1 MTTSAVL
8 RISVS
13 KAKDVNW
20 NGNMVATGIFKKQVE
35 GKLKVRR
42 LNIDG
47 DEQADLTV
55 HGGPDKAVYA
65 YPIEQYEHWQ
75 KVLPDR
81 DWQWGSFGEN
91 LTVSGFDENS
101 LRIGDKLKIG
111 SARFVV
117 TQPRMPCFKLGIRL
131 ADPTMVRRFFES
143 GKWGFYL
150 AVSQEG
156 EIETGDTIE
165 MEGGDGN
172 DITLDNVSR
181 CIRGIEEDEEMILR
195 VLQSNLAKQMKE
207 QLQYQ
212 LERKRR

>member
-1 MTTSAVL
+1 M
-8 RISVS
+8 I
-13 KAKDVNW
+13 
-20 NGNMVATGIFKKQVE
+20 ATGIFKKPVE
-35 GKLKVRR
+35 GKVRVR
-42 LNIDG
+42 KLNLDG

-65 YPIEQYEHWQ
+65 YPVEQYKHWQ
-75 KVLPDR
+75 DTMPTR

-101 LRIGDKLKIG
+101 LRIGDRLKIG
-111 SARFVV
+111 NVRLVV

-150 AVSQEG
+150 GVLEEG
-156 EIETGDTIE
+156 EIETGDPIE
-165 MEGGDGN
+165 IEGGDGN
-172 DITLDNVSR
+172 NITLDDVSR
-181 CIRGIEEDEEMILR
+181 CIRGVENNDEMYSR
-195 VLQSNLAKQMKE
+195 VLSSNLAMQMKE

-212 LERKRR
+212 MERRRR

>member
-1 MTTSAVL
+1 M
-8 RISVS
+8 I
-13 KAKDVNW
+13 
-20 NGNMVATGIFKKQVE
+20 ATGIFKKPVE
-35 GKLKVRR
+35 GKVRVRR
-42 LNIDG
+42 LNLDG

-65 YPIEQYEHWQ
+65 YPIEQYKHWQ
-75 KVLPDR
+75 ETMPAR

-101 LRIGDKLKIG
+101 LRIGDRLKIG
-111 SARFVV
+111 SVRLVV

-143 GKWGFYL
+143 GKWGFYMG
-150 AVSQEG
+150 VEEEG

-165 MEGGDGN
+165 VEGGDGN
-172 DITLDNVSR
+172 NITLDDVSR
-181 CIRGIEEDEEMILR
+181 CIRGVEEDEELYSR
-195 VLQSNLAKQMKE
+195 VLSSNLAMQMKE

-212 LERKRR
+212 MERKRR

>member
-1 MTTSAVL
+1 
-8 RISVS
+8 
-13 KAKDVNW
+13 
-20 NGNMVATGIFKKQVE
+20 MVATGIFKKPVE

-65 YPIEQYEHWQ
+65 YPVEQYEHW
-75 KVLPDR
+75 KSVLPER
-81 DWQWGSFGEN
+81 DWRWGSFGEN

-150 AVSQEG
+150 GVTQEG
-156 EIETGDTIE
+156 EIQTGDSIE
-165 MEGGDGN
+165 IEGGDGN
-172 DITLDNVSR
+172 NITLDDVSR
-181 CIRGIEEDEEMILR
+181 CIRGIEDDEEIVSR

-212 LERKRR
+212 MQRKHR